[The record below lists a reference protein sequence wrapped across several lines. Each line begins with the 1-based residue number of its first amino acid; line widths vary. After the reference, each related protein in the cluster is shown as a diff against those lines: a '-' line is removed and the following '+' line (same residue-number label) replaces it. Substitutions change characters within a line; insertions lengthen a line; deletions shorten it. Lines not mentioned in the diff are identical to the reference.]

1 MKETQDVDGAKLPR
15 PSPQLQSNVDQQ
27 NTAKGGETAQ
37 EPTPTQNNDAGEVV
51 SLVSPIE
58 DVPKPTKSSPAVL
71 SGKASPGPHLTPQ
84 SDLGNDDVE
93 RLASMGIDDDSELRL
108 FPHPRNID
116 GATSPQWTRKSGRRK
131 ASGDV
136 SIDNHK
142 MHKFSLY
149 ETQARYYL
157 VGGDLN
163 DENFRVLKIDRTAP
177 PGQLGLVE
185 DEVVYD
191 KYQMNDLLTTID
203 QGNKKGGGMKLKGNA
218 WGLIGFI
225 RFTDSYY
232 MLLITKK
239 QQVAMV
245 GGHYIYQVDDTQL
258 VPLTT
263 GPPAKSESN
272 KNLQEQR
279 YLSILH
285 NLDLHRSFYFS
296 YSYNVTQSLQTN
308 TIQSRSDPEAVKNN
322 KPYKTMNDM
331 FVWNHHLLN
340 PAVQVLKKPYDW
352 CLPIIHGSIDQSSI
366 DVFGRSIWVTLIAR
380 RSRFFAGARFLK
392 RGANDLGYV
401 ANDVESE
408 QIVADLDTT
417 PFGAPRVRFSKVPN
431 YTSFVQHRGSIPLYW
446 TQDSTGV
453 TPKPSI
459 ELNFIDPFYATAA
472 LHFDNLFERYGA
484 PLTVLNLVKARERTP
499 RESKLLVEYE
509 NAIAYLNQALPED
522 KRIVYRKF
530 DMARAAKTRGQDVI
544 GSLGTIAQDL
554 LQRTG
559 FFHNGTDEAMDPCVQ
574 NGVSRSNCIDCLD
587 RTNACQ
593 FVIGKTALALQLQA
607 LGVIA
612 GEHINYNSDAS
623 NILAHMYNDHGD
635 TLASQYG
642 GSHLVNTTDSYQ
654 KINNW
659 QSHSRDMLESF
670 KRYYHNSFL
679 DSQRQEAYNLFLGNY
694 RYVSSQPMLWELST
708 DYWLHHAAPNTYYE
722 LTRRNYI
729 QWFTPRFLEP
739 LAMPVLNRC
748 VQHKNT
754 TDSLYNTDWWH
765 EYYKPDTLTS
775 FSKSFAFRVNSST
788 KYLPKNAASPS
799 LDKSPFVV
807 RSNTQDD
814 GTANR
819 TSSQSESPKAGEPS
833 NAITPLAA
841 TSPAQANAKRIA
853 SLTQW
858 LEESATRA
866 PTHLPASAEKSIEA
880 VNQKPISARFKA
892 ADKSQMNQWAP
903 EQFYDNSLNPAV
915 PKDQHRVYEDYLSR
929 EVPPLPTLNTFTD
942 ILGQTYR
949 NYVDKTDRIANET
962 PGHGTLAD
970 IASYERYLIMPD
982 EPLTIQDDDWDTKRY
997 KVYDRWLR
1005 GRNLFKQGGKV
1016 ARE

>member
-1 MKETQDVDGAKLPR
+1 MEVTKEMKDLEGAKLPQ
-15 PSPQLQSNVDQQ
+15 PPPQAQSTMDLQAPPD
-27 NTAKGGETAQ
+27 GGEPVGHPVTMQ
-37 EPTPTQNNDAGEVV
+37 RKDAGEMI
-51 SLVSPIE
+51 S
-58 DVPKPTKSSPAVL
+58 KPAGSTPAVL
-71 SGKASPGPHLTPQ
+71 SAKSSPGPHLTAQ
-84 SDLGNDDVE
+84 TNLGNDEVE
-93 RLASMGIDDDSELRL
+93 KVASAGIDDDSELRL
-108 FPHPRNID
+108 FPNAHNVD
-116 GATSPQWTRKSGRRK
+116 GASSPQWTRKSRSRK

-157 VGGDLN
+157 VGGDLH

-191 KYQMNDLLTTID
+191 KYQMNNLLTTID
-203 QGNKKGGGMKLKGNA
+203 QGNKKGGGMKLKGNS
-218 WGLIGFI
+218 WGLLGFI

-232 MLLITKK
+232 MLMITKK

-263 GPPAKSESN
+263 GSSAKSESN

-308 TIQSRSDPEAVKNN
+308 IIQSRSDPDSVPNN
-322 KPYKTMNDM
+322 NPYKTMNDM

-340 PAVQVLKKPYDW
+340 PALQVLKNPYDW
-352 CLPIIHGSIDQSSI
+352 CLPIIHGSIDQAAI

-417 PFGAPRVRFSKVPN
+417 PFDAPGVSKVPN

-446 TQDSTGV
+446 TQDNTGV

-544 GSLGTIAQDL
+544 GSLETIAQDL
-554 LQRTG
+554 VQRTG
-559 FFHNGTDEAMDPCVQ
+559 FFHNGTDETMDACVQ

-593 FVIGKTALALQLQA
+593 FVIGKTALALQLRA

-708 DYWLHHAAPNTYYE
+708 DYWLHHAAPSAYYE

-729 QWFTPRFLEP
+729 QWFTPKFLEP
-739 LAMPVLNRC
+739 RVMPVVNRRS
-748 VQHKNT
+748 KPKKAT
-754 TDSLYNTDWWH
+754 ESLYDTDWWH

-788 KYLPKNAASPS
+788 KYLPKNPVPPG

-814 GTANR
+814 DTASR
-819 TSSQSESPKAGEPS
+819 TSKQSESPKIGEPS
-833 NAITPLAA
+833 NAINPLAA
-841 TSPAQANAKRIA
+841 TSPPQANAKRIA

-858 LEESATRA
+858 LEESPTRA
-866 PTHLPASAEKSIEA
+866 PTHLPASAGKSTEA
-880 VNQKPISARFKA
+880 LNQEPISTKFKA

-903 EQFYDNSLNPAV
+903 EQFYENSLNPAV
-915 PKDQHRVYEDYLSR
+915 PKDQQRVYEDYLSR
-929 EVPPLPTLNTFTD
+929 EVPPLPTLNSATD

-949 NYVDKTDRIANET
+949 DYVDKTDRIANET

-970 IASYERYLIMPD
+970 VASYERYLMVPD
-982 EPLTIQDDDWDTKRY
+982 EPLTVQEDEWDTKRY

-1005 GRNLFKQGGKV
+1005 GRNLFKQGGKT